1 MATSRKTLNDG
12 LRAQYMEK
20 VGAFLAEQ
28 GEELLVTASNEYAIP
43 CVDAEGNDSWRV
55 LTFKV
60 PTGSRDGDPYDGY
73 SLAEDYE
80 MKQKA
85 KADKAKEAAAKKAEK
100 MKRDAEIRKAKA
112 EARAKAKAEKGE

>member
-1 MATSRKTLNDG
+1 MATSKKSLNEK
-12 LRAQYMEK
+12 LRNQYMDK
-20 VGAFLAEQ
+20 VGEFLAEQ

-43 CVDAEGNDSWRV
+43 CVDAEGNDSWLV

-85 KADKAKEAAAKKAEK
+85 KAEKAKEAARKKAEK
-100 MKRDAEIRKAKA
+100 IKRDEEARKARA
-112 EARAKAKAEKGE
+112 EAKAKAERGE

>member
-1 MATSRKTLNDG
+1 MATSRKTLNDK
-12 LRAQYMEK
+12 LRLRYMEK
-20 VGAFLAEQ
+20 IGIFLTEE
-28 GEELLVTASNEYAIP
+28 GEEILVTASNEYAIP
-43 CVDAEGNDSWRV
+43 CVDDEGNHSWLV

-85 KADKAKEAAAKKAEK
+85 KEEKAKEAAAKKAEK
-100 MKRDAEIRKAKA
+100 VKRDAEIRKAKA
-112 EARAKAKAEKGE
+112 EARAKAKEKKG